1 MIKLTTLETIISY
14 QAHDGML
21 FTSEDI
27 CLAYEHIISLP
38 IVYII
43 EASHHRTETL
53 AQAVFATENEA
64 EAWIFAY
71 VNNRDDPYGGLSVM
85 KVHVGAATPTKE
97 FRLRLLQ
104 KALKFV

>member
-1 MIKLTTLETIISY
+1 MTKLTTLKTVISY
-14 QAHDGML
+14 QANDGML

-27 CLAYEHIISLP
+27 CLAYEYILTLP
-38 IVYII
+38 IVYIV
-43 EASHHRTETL
+43 EAPHHRTETL
-53 AQAVFATENEA
+53 AQAIFLTEEEA

-71 VNNRDDPYGGLSVM
+71 VNNQEEPYGGLSVM